1 MSESKVIL
9 DSSDEAAKFVTGI
22 SGWVSSDGRF
32 YGDDERLARWA
43 GCTHKKC
50 PNCDGIYERS
60 SWCKPCQEKKN
71 IDKFNS
77 LEKKQWD
84 GDTPLAL
91 NDGDEYF
98 FSAEDLHDFI
108 DEHQLNLA
116 DLQLVLCK
124 PVEMSLIDESQLLDD
139 LHEDAELTDEVAEA
153 LKVLNSAI
161 QKHPTSCWEHDKYA
175 AIVTDSQVA

>member
-1 MSESKVIL
+1 MDSKIIL
-9 DSSDEAAKFVTGI
+9 ETSDEAAKFVTDI
-22 SGWVSSDGRF
+22 SGWVGGDGRF
-32 YGDDERLARWA
+32 YGDNEDLARWA
-43 GCTHKKC
+43 GCTHKECKSC
-50 PNCDGIYERS
+50 GSVYSRN
-60 SWCKPCQEKKN
+60 SWCKPCREKNAIEKYN
-71 IDKFNS
+71 A
-77 LEKKQWD
+77 LEKKVWD

-108 DEHQLNLA
+108 EDHELNLA

-124 PVEMSLIDESQLLDD
+124 PVEMSLIDESYFLDD

-153 LKVLNSAI
+153 LKALNSAI
-161 QKHPTSCWEHDKYA
+161 QKHPTSCWERDKYA